1 MFMFI
6 FRGEEIMRKK
16 RKGVLLNDSLSYH
29 LIIISDASA
38 SGGVVAA
45 VDGVAVW
52 RWLLLL
58 RQRRRVA

>member
-1 MFMFI
+1 
-6 FRGEEIMRKK
+6 MRKK

-58 RQRRRVA
+58 RQRHTF